1 MKRPLFPNLPVA
13 LLVSIL
19 LVLSVPQVLGAV
31 TNVSAER
38 LALPQQKVGHPLF
51 LSPHAKPI
59 LIHGSYL
66 YVTNTAADTVDVIDT
81 RTLRILKRIHVGIDP
96 VALALRPDG
105 SELWVSNH
113 VSDTVSVIDTRLDS
127 ASLHEVLATI
137 SDWNRDT
144 LATAFDEPVG
154 IAFASDSKAYVA
166 LSSTNRIAVI
176 DVAAREVT
184 QHLSIRSQDPR
195 AITVSGNRL
204 YVIPF
209 ESGNRSQLSGC
220 DPVNHNSVVDGD
232 LCTFDADKHVRQ
244 NNNVLSAGYDA
255 DIVIN
260 PKVPDRDLYVFDTQ
274 SDQIVDIVDTLGTML
289 YDIAADDSGQ
299 IYITQADARNAAN
312 GRAGTLMHGLADM
325 ENRAFLNRVARA
337 KCEGGTC
344 RKLGPVEL
352 EPLPPE
358 HPQPG
363 ASAATPYALQLSP
376 SGDMLFITAAS
387 ANQVLAIDVSTGDVV
402 GRAGVGAVPRGIA
415 LQSDAGGH
423 AEVAWVYSVVS
434 NTVERVDVSSPR
446 NLRLTESITL
456 TDPTDP
462 VIKLGRM
469 AFNDAGASTTGTFS
483 CESCHPDGHTDQ
495 LLWVLDAPACDI
507 QGCTQ
512 TPPRTTMPI
521 RGLRDTAPYHWDGI
535 PGDPYGGNNT
545 ANINGWDPPNCSEED
560 PVSCT
565 RDLVD
570 GSMASTMCL
579 VGSCGVNDE
588 GKAGNLTGAERDAL
602 AEFLLHVPYP
612 PARER
617 SITNQLSEAA
627 VAGFRQF
634 HLDDDCGACH
644 RMPFWVSTNSPD
656 HGMDVPTW
664 RGANDR
670 WLILP
675 QGRWNVVELRT
686 SFDIANA
693 FPEQFMWGA
702 SNNVWQM
709 VQEGSTGFGGAFG
722 RQLTLNTVTASQD
735 QTMELLEALEQ
746 ADLQGA
752 VQLQAEGIRFGEAGA
767 ERLRLA
773 YANGAYERRGS
784 GIATTF
790 SRESLL
796 ADAQAGRV
804 LLTLTGR
811 AGANAGPGH
820 AQPAIWAADIP
831 IQQMI
836 LSIGMV
842 ERMAFPTLRAGE
854 AMRISARHIQ
864 PGVAIFINGQRQAG
878 SVECEVGVLPQ
889 CENEHVLVRLD
900 EPPSESGM
908 HFLQLQNPRGLFSN
922 DFIFFR

>member
-1 MKRPLFPNLPVA
+1 MKRSLHPLAVIWLAAA
-13 LLVSIL
+13 LLVL
-19 LVLSVPQVLGAV
+19 AEPVALGAV
-31 TNVSAER
+31 TGVSAER
-38 LALPQQKVGHPLF
+38 LAPPQREVGYPLF

-59 LIHGSYL
+59 LIHGPYL

-81 RTLRILKRIHVGIDP
+81 RTLRVTDRIHVGIDP

-113 VSDTVSVIDTRLDS
+113 VSDSVSVIDTRLDS
-127 ASLHEVLATI
+127 DSLHEVLATV
-137 SDWNRDT
+137 SDWNHDT

-176 DVAAREVT
+176 DVTNREVT
-184 QHLSIRSQDPR
+184 QHLTIRSQDPR

-220 DPVNHNSVVDGD
+220 DPVNTTSVVDGD
-232 LCTFDADKHVRQ
+232 LCTFDADRHVRQ

-289 YDIAADDSGQ
+289 YDITADGQ
-299 IYITQADARNAAN
+299 GQVYISQADARNAAN

-337 KCEGGTC
+337 SCDAAAC

-352 EPLPPE
+352 EPLPPD
-358 HPQPG
+358 HPQRDE
-363 ASAATPYALQLSP
+363 AAATPYAIQI
-376 SGDMLFITAAS
+376 SGDGTTLFLTAAGS
-387 ANQVLAIDVSTGDVV
+387 NHLLAIDAAEGTVV
-402 GRAGVGAVPRGIA
+402 GRVPVGAVPRGIA
-415 LQSDAGGH
+415 LANDSQGKPEA
-423 AEVAWVYSVVS
+423 AWVYSVVS

-446 NLRLTESITL
+446 NLRLTASISL
-456 TDPTDP
+456 ADPTDP

-469 AFNDAGASTTGTFS
+469 AFNDAGASSTGTFS

-507 QGCTQ
+507 PGCTQ

-521 RGLRDTAPYHWDGI
+521 RGLRDTAPYHWDGV

-570 GSMASTMCL
+570 GSMASTMCM
-579 VGSCGVNDE
+579 VGNCDVNDE
-588 GKAGNLTGAERDAL
+588 GKAGKLTGAERDAL
-602 AEFLLHVPYP
+602 AELLLHVPYP

-617 SITNQLSEAA
+617 SITNELSEAA
-627 VAGFRQF
+627 VNGFREF

-675 QGRWNVVELRT
+675 QGRWNVVELRN
-686 SFDIANA
+686 SFEIANG

-709 VQEGSTGFGGAFG
+709 VQEGSTGLAGAFG
-722 RQLTLNTVTASQD
+722 RQLTLNEATASQD
-735 QTMELLEALEQ
+735 LTTELLNALEQ
-746 ADLQGA
+746 ADREGA
-752 VQLQAEGIRFGEAGA
+752 IELQADGIRIGDSGV
-767 ERLRLA
+767 ERMQLA
-773 YANGAYERRGS
+773 FSAGAYERRGS
-784 GIATTF
+784 GTAAAF
-790 SRESLL
+790 PREDLL
-796 ADAQAGRV
+796 AEARAGNL

-811 AGANAGPGH
+811 AGVNAGPGH
-820 AQPAIWAADIP
+820 AQPAVWAAAIP

-842 ERMAFPTLRAGE
+842 ERMAFPTLLDGE
-854 AMRISARHIQ
+854 AMRISARHVQ
-864 PGVAIFINGQRQAG
+864 PGAAIYINGRRQAG
-878 SVECEVGVLPQ
+878 SVECEVGTLPQ
-889 CENEHVLVRLD
+889 CENEHALIRLD
-900 EPPSESGM
+900 QPPEERGM

-922 DFIFFR
+922 DFIFYY